1 MKFRYKALIV
11 LTIVAAAGA
20 AAYRPLRGYWKA
32 RSRPHY
38 RLVEVTRGTI
48 VSEVTATGEVRPV
61 LRVEIGT
68 VVSGPI
74 VELSSEADF
83 NKQVKKDQLLA
94 RIDPL
99 RYNAA
104 VARDKASLHA
114 READVARA
122 EALLQ
127 QAKNDS
133 RRANDL
139 YDENPDYISQTEM
152 DQYRFNLASFEAQLL
167 VAKASVEQAKAN
179 LKNSKVDLSY
189 TYITAPVAGMVIDRK
204 IEPGQTLAASFQMP
218 ILFIIAP
225 DMEKKMHIFASINET
240 DVGKIRA
247 AQQRGQPVSFTVDA
261 YPNDLFEGT
270 IEQIRLSS
278 VMTQNVVTYPV
289 VVAASN
295 PDLKLLPGMT
305 ANLTFRIDKT
315 DDVLMVPS
323 SALSFYPP
331 KPEMVRPEDRKI
343 LEGAAQYKEE
353 DEEEE
358 SATETQLSATERV
371 AAAKKR
377 NRRHVWVVEGEF
389 LKAVEIVTGLYD
401 FHHSELV
408 SGELKK
414 GQKLVAGTKSKEP

>member
-11 LTIVAAAGA
+11 LAIVAAAGA

-32 RSRPHY
+32 RNRPHY
-38 RLVEVTRGTI
+38 RLVEVTQGAI

-74 VELSSEADF
+74 VELSPEADF
-83 NKQVKKDQLLA
+83 NKLVEKDQLLA

-114 READVARA
+114 READVSRVGAQ
-122 EALLQ
+122 LQ

-152 DQYRFNLASFEAQLL
+152 DKYRFNLASFEAQLL

-179 LKNSKVDLSY
+179 LKNSEVDLGY
-189 TYITAPVAGMVIDRK
+189 TYIKAPVAGMVIDRK

-225 DMEKKMHIFASINET
+225 DMEKKMHVFASINET
-240 DVGKIRA
+240 DVGKIRT

-295 PDLKLLPGMT
+295 PELKLLPGMT

-353 DEEEE
+353 DEEE
-358 SATETQLSATERV
+358 STTETQLSATERV

-414 GQKLVAGTKSKEP
+414 GQKLVAGTKSKGP

>member
-11 LTIVAAAGA
+11 LAIVAAAGA

-32 RSRPHY
+32 RNRPHY
-38 RLVEVTRGTI
+38 RLVEVTQGAI

-74 VELSSEADF
+74 VELSPEADF
-83 NKQVKKDQLLA
+83 NKLVEKDQLLA

-114 READVARA
+114 RAADVARV
-122 EALLQ
+122 EAQLQ

-152 DQYRFNLASFEAQLL
+152 DKYRFNLASFEAQLL

-179 LKNSKVDLSY
+179 LKNSEVDLGY
-189 TYITAPVAGMVIDRK
+189 TYIKAPVAGMVIDRK

-225 DMEKKMHIFASINET
+225 DMEKKMHVFASINET

-289 VVAASN
+289 VVAAPN
-295 PDLKLLPGMT
+295 PELKLLPGMT
-305 ANLTFRIDKT
+305 ADLTFRIDKT

-353 DEEEE
+353 DEEE
-358 SATETQLSATERV
+358 STTETQLSATERV

-414 GQKLVAGTKSKEP
+414 GQKLVAGTKSKGP